1 MNLRK
6 NKNISSKSIKE
17 RLFENMEKENSMRKQ
32 NMQKDIDSKRF
43 FNQEENEQFIKARD
57 ASQHLKIAKN
67 KDKDNPVKNW
77 RYKTNAARF
86 VEECIIDKQ
95 FIPNQYNTLIKT
107 NNIKIL
113 HLILKNLNEFCYYSN
128 EVLEFCYYNILNIFD
143 KAINVN
149 DDDCIAQMLYMVN
162 SCITYKAV
170 KEIEIGL
177 CERLFSLAV
186 DKNFHNRNV
195 KTVKPQTYYNIYL
208 INIGSREGLLI
219 SGEKLSILYRNVVN
233 EINMSFDE
241 VYFCILGI
249 KVMTGF
255 FKLDVFEKFKD
266 KKNELFEIASYFIDV
281 IFNFYDSKIYT
292 KNKEELISEY
302 DSETDIILFQ
312 HLAIH
317 LLSTLIGSFA
327 NRFNDAFE
335 IIFNKEKVEK
345 ITKIIELIY
354 DYKELKDM
362 LVIPLLMLLCSLAD
376 SKFELFMEI
385 FILPKTKN
393 LIIERNYKFNN
404 EKIIDIL
411 TIIRYILEFNNLD
424 LCNFYLNDKNVWE
437 FINIEIENNTNPKV
451 IEETLNLIM
460 EILSIAK
467 KFGGELEKNI
477 MFNLNQY
484 EINIKIEKL
493 CNSFNENIPEKATGI
508 IQYFHHKEQ
517 MNMDIES

>member
-6 NKNISSKSIKE
+6 TKNISSKSIKE
-17 RLFENMEKENSMRKQ
+17 RLFENIEKENSIRKK

-43 FNQEENEQFIKARD
+43 FDQEENEEFIKARD
-57 ASQHLKIAKN
+57 ASQHLKIAKK
-67 KDKDNPVKNW
+67 KDKENPVKNW

-113 HLILKNLNEFCYYSN
+113 YIILKNLNEFCYYSN
-128 EVLEFCYYNILNIFD
+128 DVLDFCYYKILNIFD
-143 KAINVN
+143 KTLNVN

-170 KEIEIGL
+170 REIEIGL

-208 INIGSREGLLI
+208 INIGSKEGLLI
-219 SGEKLSILYRNVVN
+219 SGEKLSILYRNVIN

-255 FKLDVFEKFKD
+255 FKLDIFEKFKD
-266 KKNELFEIASYFIDV
+266 KKNELFEIASYFVDV

-292 KNKEELISEY
+292 KNKEELIKEY

-327 NRFNDAFE
+327 NRFNEAFP
-335 IIFNKEKVEK
+335 IIFNKEKVDK
-345 ITKIIELIY
+345 IIKIIELVY
-354 DYKELKDM
+354 DYHQLQDM
-362 LVIPLLMLLCSLAD
+362 IAIPLLMLLCSLAD
-376 SKFELFMEI
+376 SKFEMFLPI
-385 FILPKTKN
+385 FLLPKTKN

-411 TIIRYILEFNNLD
+411 TIIKLILEFNNID

-437 FINIEIENNTNPKV
+437 FINIQIENNDNPKI

-460 EILSIAK
+460 EILSISK
-467 KFGGELEKNI
+467 NFGGELEKNI
-477 MFNLNQY
+477 IFNLNQF

-493 CNSFNENIPEKATGI
+493 YNTFDENVSEKANGI
-508 IQYFHHKEQ
+508 IQYLQHKEKV
-517 MNMDIES
+517 NMEIEI